1 MVINKYLLLLVLS
14 VVIASFSQILL
25 KKSAQKKYTSFLREY
40 INPYVMIGYGMMVL
54 STIVTTLAYQG
65 IAYKNGPV
73 VEALGYILI
82 MILSYIFFKETIT
95 KRKALGNAL
104 VLLGIIIF
112 YL

>member
-1 MVINKYLLLLVLS
+1 MLLLVLS

-25 KKSAQKKYTSFLREY
+25 KKSAQKKYNSFVREY
-40 INPYVMIGYGMMVL
+40 INPYVIIGYGMMVI
-54 STIVTTLAYQG
+54 STIVTIFAYQKVE
-65 IAYKNGPV
+65 YKNGPV

-82 MILSYIFFKETIT
+82 MVLSYVFFKESIT
-95 KRKALGNAL
+95 KRKMLGNAL